1 MEDNKKE
8 LQEKESGKNELE
20 EIKEMLELYFI
31 RSEQHLRKIKNRL
44 LVFLIMFAVFAITVL
59 LLLIC

>member
-8 LQEKESGKNELE
+8 QEEKESGKNELE

-31 RSEQHLRKIKNRL
+31 KSEQHLRKIKNRL
-44 LVFLIMFAVFAITVL
+44 LVFMLVFIAFAIIVVL
-59 LLLIC
+59 SFIF

>member
-1 MEDNKKE
+1 MEDNKK
-8 LQEKESGKNELE
+8 ELE

-31 RSEQHLRKIKNRL
+31 KTEQHQRKIKNRL
-44 LVFLIMFAVFAITVL
+44 LAFMIIFAVFAITVL

>member
-8 LQEKESGKNELE
+8 LEEKESGKNELE